1 MSQHDIKPSIVA
13 FEVTRRCPLHCRHCR
28 ASSTHFNGVA
38 ATERSEVDGEQDSL
52 STDQCKRI
60 LDSVAQLKK
69 CVIVLTGGEPMTRPD
84 VFELVEYGQSIG
96 HRMAVA
102 TCGAMLNAVTIERFK
117 EAGLQSFSFSLD
129 GATEQAHDMFRG
141 VHGAFQMVLKAACL
155 AYDAGLR
162 FQINTVITVLN
173 ADKLDLIA
181 QLAVDLGAA
190 CWNPFMLV
198 PVGRAEQDKTLFL
211 LPQQYDEVLHKLAQM
226 KKSLPI
232 ELRVTCGPQFA
243 RIARQREIPGADTI
257 RGCRAAEGF
266 VFISY
271 KGDVQTCGFL
281 EISAGNLLENGYNLT
296 AIWNG
301 SPLLNYIRNL
311 SVYQGACGGC
321 EFLNVCR
328 GCRARA
334 YAASGDF
341 LGADPMCI
349 KLKN

>member
-1 MSQHDIKPSIVA
+1 MSKTDTKPSIVA
-13 FEVTRRCPLHCRHCR
+13 FEITRRCPLHCRHCR
-28 ASSTHFNGVA
+28 AASVSPDGV
-38 ATERSEVDGEQDSL
+38 EGL
-52 STDQCKRI
+52 STEQCKSI
-60 LDSVAQLKK
+60 LDSIVQLKK
-69 CVIVLTGGEPMTRPD
+69 CVLVLTGGEPMTRPD

-102 TCGAMLNAVTIERFK
+102 TCGATLSAVAVERFK

-129 GATEQAHDMFRG
+129 GATEQAHDAFRG

-155 AYDAGLR
+155 AYDAGMR
-162 FQINTVITVLN
+162 FQVNTVITSLN
-173 ADKLDLIA
+173 VDKLDLIA
-181 QLAVDLGAA
+181 QLVVDLGAA

-198 PVGRAEQDKTLFL
+198 PVGRASQDTTLSL
-211 LPQQYDEVLHKLAQM
+211 SSQQYETVLNKLAQI
-226 KKSLPI
+226 KGTLPI

-243 RIARQREIPGADTI
+243 RIARQRKIHGADTI

-266 VFISY
+266 AFISY

-281 EISAGNLLENGYNLT
+281 EISAGNLLENGYNL
-296 AIWNG
+296 AQIWKD
-301 SPLLNYIRNL
+301 SPLLSSIRNM
-311 SVYQGACGGC
+311 SAYQGSCGGC

-341 LGADPMCI
+341 LAADPMCCNV
-349 KLKN
+349 LNYQL

>member
-1 MSQHDIKPSIVA
+1 MSRNDTKPSIVA
-13 FEVTRRCPLHCRHCR
+13 FEITRRCPLHCRHCR
-28 ASSTHFNGVA
+28 AVSVSADG
-38 ATERSEVDGEQDSL
+38 VDGL
-52 STDQCKRI
+52 STEQCKRI
-60 LDSVAQLKK
+60 LDSIIQLKK
-69 CVIVLTGGEPMTRPD
+69 CVVVLTGGEPMTRPD

-102 TCGAMLNAVTIERFK
+102 TCGAMMTAVAVERFK

-129 GATEQAHDMFRG
+129 GATEQGHDEFRG

-162 FQINTVITVLN
+162 FQINTVITALN

-181 QLAVDLGAA
+181 QLAVDLSAA

-198 PVGRAEQDKTLFL
+198 PVGRAGQDTTLFL
-211 LPQQYDEVLHKLAQM
+211 SPQQYEAVLHKLAQI
-226 KKSLPI
+226 KINLPI

-243 RIARQREIPGADTI
+243 RIAQQMKIPGADTI

-266 VFISY
+266 AFISY

-281 EISAGNLLENGYNLT
+281 EISAGNLLENGYNLA
-296 AIWNG
+296 AIWKD
-301 SPLLNYIRNL
+301 SPLLNSIRNL
-311 SVYQGACGGC
+311 SVYQGGCGGC
-321 EFLNVCR
+321 EFLKVCR

-341 LGADPMCI
+341 LAADPMCC
-349 KLKN
+349 KVKY